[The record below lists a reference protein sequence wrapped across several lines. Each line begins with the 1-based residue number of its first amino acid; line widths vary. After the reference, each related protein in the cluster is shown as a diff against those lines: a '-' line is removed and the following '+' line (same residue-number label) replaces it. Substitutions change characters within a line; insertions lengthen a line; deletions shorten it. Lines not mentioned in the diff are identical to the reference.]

1 MKTPHAQR
9 GFTILEGLI
18 AMVLM
23 VIGVLGLAGLQVVG
37 VRANHFG
44 KRMSEASALALD
56 LEEQMGNWAYAD
68 SRFNTTVTASG
79 PSDSN
84 ILGWD
89 LGRAAAT
96 SYQPMFSDLPGDTNV
111 ASGYAGVLATNYQGI
126 QSDVSSTGSP
136 DYIRYWN
143 VYSYNDGTSNGKL
156 VQIFVRWK
164 EPALGYRQ
172 ITATAFKT
180 NPAGFM
186 GLL

>member
-1 MKTPHAQR
+1 MKTSRTQR
-9 GFTILEGLI
+9 GFTILEGMI

-23 VIGVLGLAGLQVVG
+23 VVGVLGLAGLQVVG

-56 LEEQMGNWAYAD
+56 LEEQMGNWAYTD
-68 SRFNTTVTASG
+68 SRLSTSVTVTG
-79 PSDSN
+79 PADTQ
-84 ILGWD
+84 ILAWD

-96 SYQPMFSDLPGDTNV
+96 SYQPMFSDLPGDTN
-111 ASGYAGVLATNYQGI
+111 STNNGVLATNYQGI
-126 QSDVSSTGSP
+126 QSDVSGTGSP
-136 DYIRYWN
+136 DYVRYWN
-143 VYSYNDGTSNGKL
+143 VYNYNDGNSNGRL

-180 NPAGFM
+180 NPAGFQ
-186 GLL
+186 GVL